1 MLVFIIGLI
10 VGFNLGFLV
19 MVLIS
24 AGKDDR

>member
-10 VGFNLGFLV
+10 AEVNLGFLV

>member
-1 MLVFIIGLI
+1 MLVFIMGLI
-10 VGFNLGFLV
+10 AGVNLGFLV